1 MGRPAL
7 NVRQISVQLTPEIYD
22 RLTALVGSHHRSV
35 FIRQA
40 IEKALDEAEKPKPS
54 TPTG

>member
-7 NVRQISVQLTPEIYD
+7 NVKQITVYLTPETVTRIE
-22 RLTALVGSHHRSV
+22 ALVGRHARSV

-40 IEKALDEAEKPKPS
+40 IEKALDEAERPKP
-54 TPTG
+54 PG

>member
-7 NVRQISVQLTPEIYD
+7 NVKQITVYLPLEMIARIDAQ
-22 RLTALVGSHHRSV
+22 VGPNARSV

-40 IEKALDEAEKPKPS
+40 LGKALDEAEKIKP
-54 TPTG
+54 PA

>member
-7 NVRQISVQLTPEIYD
+7 NVKRISVFLNPETYQRID
-22 RLTALVGSHHRSV
+22 DLVGAQKRSA

-40 IEKALDEAEKPKPS
+40 IERALDEAEKSKP
-54 TPTG
+54 PT